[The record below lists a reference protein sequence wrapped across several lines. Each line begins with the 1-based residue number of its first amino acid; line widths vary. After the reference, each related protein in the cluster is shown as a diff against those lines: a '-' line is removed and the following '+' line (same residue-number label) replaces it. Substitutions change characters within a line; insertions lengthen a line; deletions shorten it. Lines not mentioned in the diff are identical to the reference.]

1 MNVLGQINMMG
12 SVLELHGESQ
22 DLIKVTFASS
32 ALPTQHFLFF
42 QDNPVGA
49 L

>member
-1 MNVLGQINMMG
+1 MNALAQINMMG

-32 ALPTQHFLFF
+32 ALPSQQFLFF
-42 QDNPVGA
+42 QDSPVKA